1 MNEKYIYLLLS
12 IIKFNGN
19 VKRLTN
25 EGLKFHEVA
34 NLTSDIILNGYA
46 EYSEDKLILTDVGET
61 YFAKLEVSYK
71 NRNKSQWIKKE
82 EKSIITKIDKDFIYL
97 PNQSELSF

>member
-34 NLTSDIILNGYA
+34 NLTSDIILNVYA
-46 EYSEDKLILTDVGET
+46 
-61 YFAKLEVSYK
+61 
-71 NRNKSQWIKKE
+71 
-82 EKSIITKIDKDFIYL
+82 
-97 PNQSELSF
+97 

>member
-1 MNEKYIYLLLS
+1 M
-12 IIKFNGN
+12 
-19 VKRLTN
+19 
-25 EGLKFHEVA
+25 
-34 NLTSDIILNGYA
+34 
-46 EYSEDKLILTDVGET
+46 ILTDVGET

-71 NRNKSQWIKKE
+71 NRNKSQWINKE